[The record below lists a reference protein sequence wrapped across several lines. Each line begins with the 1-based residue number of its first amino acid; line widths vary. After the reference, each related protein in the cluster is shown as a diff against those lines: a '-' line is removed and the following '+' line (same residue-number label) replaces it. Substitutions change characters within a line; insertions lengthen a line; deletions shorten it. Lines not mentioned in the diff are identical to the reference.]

1 MAPEHGSTSSQGP
14 LMKLPVSDPYDPRH
28 DQYGT
33 PSGWDGCA
41 QTSMS
46 SSTSPLAR
54 RMADLT
60 LFFCPCCG
68 WDSRQSDG
76 YQQLSSAAP
85 VVSSPDAPY
94 VAEKQPS
101 MTMPS
106 SEAYDNTVLSTGPQ
120 PSYHYQQPELNVT
133 PLVTFPLIPDQTPLA
148 EPLMSDTG
156 PTQQPLLPGG
166 DFYPGQ
172 AFKDEAPLE
181 TPVMM
186 NNQHLLSKN
195 FSQVE
200 YNSSP
205 NLIDTTALTHHGL
218 VPTDGVSQY
227 GMLVNGQNGEETAQ
241 NGWSIVDQHPNFE
254 ILLPNQRGGKRG
266 PFKDPNL
273 REQTAQTRKIGSCIR
288 CRMQRIRCENNPE
301 EEGGPCLTCKK
312 VSNSRAGRFP
322 CLRYKIT
329 DIRLF
334 KPGQVP
340 GYEWT
345 RRWTN
350 NISDPIQSWA
360 TEEPRT
366 IYLSGGLS
374 NKFVKVKVQRFIPQA
389 GDKLER
395 TWDYKGVKKSVTI
408 PPYAMVNLEEV
419 KAEYLNHI
427 ESTMQDAFTKLLGP
441 PEGLLFRTYLRA
453 WKIFKDPSTSPE
465 CADLIH
471 QTLLLWMSI
480 RLTTRSSF
488 IVGEET
494 LGMKRNI
501 LDETNPNHGNI
512 PLPPVLGAQMDLIL
526 IHHIQTRLRRELL
539 DKLQKMMSKNKQ
551 STWLVTYLVIFILLH
566 NTALITAHDA
576 GYAKKHG
583 MKRRFAREE
592 KVKEYHLG
600 ANILLA
606 HFHYCNKGI
615 YPFSEDCK
623 DQDLRTL
630 AGLDEEKIKF
640 VHNTSNLAR
649 RYALQWEKLRES
661 AVYEHDYF
669 FVSQLFE
676 TNWQPRTTI

>member
-1 MAPEHGSTSSQGP
+1 
-14 LMKLPVSDPYDPRH
+14 
-28 DQYGT
+28 
-33 PSGWDGCA
+33 
-41 QTSMS
+41 
-46 SSTSPLAR
+46 
-54 RMADLT
+54 
-60 LFFCPCCG
+60 
-68 WDSRQSDG
+68 
-76 YQQLSSAAP
+76 
-85 VVSSPDAPY
+85 
-94 VAEKQPS
+94 
-101 MTMPS
+101 MPS

-120 PSYHYQQPELNVT
+120 PSYHYQQPELNVA

-156 PTQQPLLPGG
+156 PTQQPLLSGG

-172 AFKDEAPLE
+172 VFKDEAPLE

-218 VPTDGVSQY
+218 VPTDNVSQY
-227 GMLVNGQNGEETAQ
+227 GMLVNGQNGEETVQ
-241 NGWSIVDQHPNFE
+241 NGWSLVDQHPNFE

-395 TWDYKGVKKSVTI
+395 TWDYKGIKKSVTI

-583 MKRRFAREE
+583 MKVRYSSKTQVACNGREIVADHGCIRSGVLRVRRR
-592 KVKEYHLG
+592 
-600 ANILLA
+600 
-606 HFHYCNKGI
+606 
-615 YPFSEDCK
+615 
-623 DQDLRTL
+623 
-630 AGLDEEKIKF
+630 
-640 VHNTSNLAR
+640 
-649 RYALQWEKLRES
+649 
-661 AVYEHDYF
+661 
-669 FVSQLFE
+669 
-676 TNWQPRTTI
+676 

>member
-1 MAPEHGSTSSQGP
+1 MTPEHGPASSQGP
-14 LMKLPVSDPYDPRH
+14 LVKLPVSDPYNQRH
-28 DQYGT
+28 EQYGMST
-33 PSGWDGCA
+33 SWDDCGP
-41 QTSMS
+41 TSMP

-54 RMADLT
+54 RMADLA
-60 LFFCPCCG
+60 LFLCPTCG
-68 WDSRQSDG
+68 RHTEG
-76 YQQLSSAAP
+76 YQQLQGAAA
-85 VVSSPDAPY
+85 VVPGPETPY

-101 MTMPS
+101 MSMPLS
-106 SEAYDNTVLSTGPQ
+106 QTYDSAVLSAGQ
-120 PSYHYQQPELNVT
+120 QSSYNYQQPDLVT
-133 PLVTFPLIPDQTPLA
+133 PSLVSFPLVPDQTTLA
-148 EPLMSDTG
+148 EPLMSDAG
-156 PTQQPLLPGG
+156 PTQQPPLPG
-166 DFYPGQ
+166 DFYLNQ
-172 AFKDEAPLE
+172 TFKDEPQLE
-181 TPVMM
+181 NQTMLP
-186 NNQHLLSKN
+186 NQHLMTKTLS
-195 FSQVE
+195 QIE
-200 YNSSP
+200 YNSDP
-205 NLIDTTALTHHGL
+205 NLVDTPALTHHNL
-218 VPTDGVSQY
+218 ATSDNVSQY
-227 GMLVNGQNGEETAQ
+227 GMLVNSQMSEDAVQ
-241 NGWSIVDQHPNFE
+241 NGWPLVDQHPNFE

-350 NISDPIQSWA
+350 NISDPIQNWA
-360 TEEPRT
+360 SGEDKI
-366 IYLSGGLS
+366 IYLSEGLS
-374 NKFVKVKVQRFIPQA
+374 NKYVKVKVRRFIPQP

-395 TWDYKGVKKSVTI
+395 TWDYKGAKRSVKI
-408 PPYAMVNLEEV
+408 PPYAMVNLEEA
-419 KAEYLNHI
+419 KTSYWEHMRD
-427 ESTMQDAFTKLLGP
+427 SMQDAFARMLGP
-441 PEGLLFRTYLRA
+441 RDGLLFQTYDRA
-453 WKIFKDPSTSPE
+453 WQIYQDPSTSKE
-465 CADLIH
+465 CVELIH
-471 QTLLLWMSI
+471 RTLMLWMSV

-494 LGMKRNI
+494 LGMKQNI
-501 LDETNPNHGNI
+501 LDETNPNHGMI
-512 PLPPVLGAQMDLIL
+512 PLPPVLGAQMDLVL

-539 DKLQKMMSKNKQ
+539 DQLQKMMSKNKQ

-615 YPFSEDCK
+615 YPFSEGCK

-630 AGLDEEKIKF
+630 AGLDEEKIEF
-640 VHNTSNLAR
+640 VHTTGTYAKRYGELSSNTTFRSELSG
-649 RYALQWEKLRES
+649 L
-661 AVYEHDYF
+661 
-669 FVSQLFE
+669 
-676 TNWQPRTTI
+676 